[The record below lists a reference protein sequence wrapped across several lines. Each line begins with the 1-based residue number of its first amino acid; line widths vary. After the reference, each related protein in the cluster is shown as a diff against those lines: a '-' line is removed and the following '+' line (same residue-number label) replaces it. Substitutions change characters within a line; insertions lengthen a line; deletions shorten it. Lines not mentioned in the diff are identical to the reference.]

1 MRNIVDLLLT
11 CQHRWHT
18 LEISVNDLSVVQGLL
33 DAMANLDNAP
43 LLREF
48 KLDFNTRN
56 LKNDNYPAWKASY
69 TGLTLHPK
77 GEHSKYARLTGLVLF
92 DCPSTE
98 SILWWIKRAPNLK
111 TLNISTRI
119 QQPEHLQYPSPHVWK
134 LSNLSTLDLYGHE
147 LSDIEPLLA
156 QLDLPKLTN
165 LIVSTSMDDVVLH
178 NWTYIEDLLS
188 RSKPQALKELILDSI
203 PISEDGI
210 FNCLEK
216 SPKLTYLCLDPMTNR
231 TLNAL
236 TARKGRQAYCPVLE
250 ILEIPG
256 EMTST
261 TFRIL
266 RDMVQ
271 SRLHDKRFEP
281 LGEINVH
288 HDTTNAQIRILTELD
303 SDLAVVRNQEE

>member
-69 TGLTLHPK
+69 TGLILHPK
-77 GEHSKYARLTGLVLF
+77 GEHSRYARLTDLVLF

-98 SILWWIKRAPNLK
+98 SILWWIKQAPNLK
-111 TLNISTRI
+111 TLNISTDI

-165 LIVSTSMDDVVLH
+165 LIVYTCMDDVVLD

-188 RSKPQALKELILDSI
+188 RSKPQALKELILGSI

-216 SPKLTYLCLDPMTNR
+216 SPNLTYLGLDPMTNR

-236 TARKGRQAYCPVLE
+236 TAREERQPCCPVLE
-250 ILEIPG
+250 SLEIPG
-256 EMTST
+256 LMLDVD
-261 TFRIL
+261 FRIIQG
-266 RDMVQ
+266 MVQ
-271 SRLHDKRFEP
+271 SRLHDTRFKSLKKITVP
-281 LGEINVH
+281 HATN
-288 HDTTNAQIRILTELD
+288 NAQIRVL
-303 SDLAVVRNQEE
+303 

>member
-43 LLREF
+43 LLRKF
-48 KLDFNTRN
+48 KLDFNTSEN
-56 LKNDNYPAWKASY
+56 GNYPSWKASY

-77 GEHSKYARLTGLVLF
+77 GEHSGYTRLTDLKLLE
-92 DCPSTE
+92 CPSTE
-98 SILWWIKRAPNLK
+98 CILWWIEQAPNLK
-111 TLNISTRI
+111 TLNISTKI

-134 LSNLSTLDLYGHE
+134 LSNLSKLDLFGFN

-165 LIVSTSMDDVVLH
+165 LIVYTCMDDVVLD

-188 RSKPQALKELILDSI
+188 RSKPQALKELSLGSL

-216 SPKLTYLCLDPMTNR
+216 SPNLTYLGLDPMTNR
-231 TLNAL
+231 ILNAL
-236 TARKGRQAYCPVLE
+236 TARKERQPYCPVLKS
-250 ILEIPG
+250 LEIPG
-256 EMTST
+256 LMLDVD
-261 TFRIL
+261 FRIIQG
-266 RDMVQ
+266 MVQ
-271 SRLHDKRFEP
+271 SRLHDTRFKP
-281 LGEINVH
+281 LKKITVPHATN
-288 HDTTNAQIRILTELD
+288 NAQIRVL
-303 SDLAVVRNQEE
+303 